1 MVLFYLIYGKQKT
14 EENQMGKTKQTDK
27 KIKTRE
33 RIKDRN
39 KQTKRDISFLF
50 SSIEACSNKKK
61 IKITSAS
68 FFCEQMLTQKIVIM
82 LRK

>member
-39 KQTKRDISFLF
+39 KQTKRDISLLF

-61 IKITSAS
+61 SKLHQRL
-68 FFCEQMLTQKIVIM
+68 FFVSKC
-82 LRK
+82 

>member
-1 MVLFYLIYGKQKT
+1 MVSKKT

-39 KQTKRDISFLF
+39 K
-50 SSIEACSNKKK
+50 
-61 IKITSAS
+61 
-68 FFCEQMLTQKIVIM
+68 
-82 LRK
+82 